1 MTSVT
6 IQIPERLEQELRARA
21 GTKLDLSAVV
31 LELVEKSL
39 SPAAPSQLDAQ
50 SDEEWLG
57 RFHDWV
63 AKRPAY
69 GVVADDSRESI
80 YEGRGE

>member
-6 IQIPERLEQELRARA
+6 IQIPDRLAQELRARA
-21 GTKLDLSAVV
+21 GSKLDLSAVV

-39 SPAAPSQLDAQ
+39 LPAAPSPLDAQ

-69 GVVADDSRESI
+69 GVVADDSRDSI
-80 YEGRGE
+80 YAGRGE